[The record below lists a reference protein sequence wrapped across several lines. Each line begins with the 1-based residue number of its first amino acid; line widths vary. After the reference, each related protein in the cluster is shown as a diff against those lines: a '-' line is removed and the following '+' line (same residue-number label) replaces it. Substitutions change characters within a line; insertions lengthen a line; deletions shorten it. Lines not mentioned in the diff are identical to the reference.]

1 MIKDPVCGMVVAE
14 KNGPERAGYAGREY
28 LFCSRS
34 CREQFEANPGLY
46 TGEAAPSEL
55 MACIAC
61 GSKVREPFRLA
72 GQGPYCCERCAFR
85 DVYLGHALD
94 RTETVF
100 LSTIEALVAAIDAR
114 EHEVGNHSYRVT
126 QFAVIIAREMG
137 VGGRDLVDL
146 YFGALLHDLGK
157 IGIPDAILLKEGPL
171 SAGERRI
178 MDTHPEIGH
187 RIISHIQYLRPASEI
202 VYSHHEHFDG
212 SGYPRGLAGEDIP
225 LGARIF
231 TVCDILDAL
240 TSKRSYKPALSFAAA
255 REIIAGEVGRTI
267 DPAIFAAFCRV
278 EDELRKYLATI
289 LI

>member
-1 MIKDPVCGMVVAE
+1 MFKDPVCGMVLAKKDGMEQAVY
-14 KNGPERAGYAGREY
+14 KGDEY
-28 LFCSRS
+28 FFCSRS
-34 CREQFEANPGLY
+34 CREQFTANPPIY
-46 TGEAAPSEL
+46 TGDAPATGLSSCL
-55 MACIAC
+55 AC
-61 GSKVREPFRLA
+61 GGEARQPFTLE
-72 GQGPYCCERCAFR
+72 GHGPYCCERCAFR
-85 DVYLGHALD
+85 DVYLGHVLD
-94 RTETVF
+94 STETVF

-137 VGGRDLVDL
+137 VDGRDLVDL

-171 SAGERRI
+171 SAEERKI

-187 RIISHIQYLRPASEI
+187 RIISHIEYLRPAAEI

-212 SGYPRGLAGEDIP
+212 SGYPRGLAGDDTP

-231 TVCDILDAL
+231 TLCDILDAL
-240 TSKRSYKPALSFAAA
+240 TSKRSYKPALSFAEA
-255 REIIAGEVGRTI
+255 REIISSEAGRII
-267 DPAIFAAFCRV
+267 DPMIMPFFHRV
-278 EDELRKYLATI
+278 EEDLKKYLATI